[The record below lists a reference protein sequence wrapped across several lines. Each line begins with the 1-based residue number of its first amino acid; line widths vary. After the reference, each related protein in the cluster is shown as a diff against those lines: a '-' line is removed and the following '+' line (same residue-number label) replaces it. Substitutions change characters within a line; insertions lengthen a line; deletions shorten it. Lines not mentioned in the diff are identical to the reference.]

1 MAQANRSRR
10 GSKAEQARRRARA
23 IGHLRR
29 SDPVIG
35 VLIDARPGFD
45 PRAWLKELPPMNL
58 FAAIVFQVVG
68 QQLSLQ
74 ATRRILDRMRAHFG
88 GIMPA
93 PAQLRAVRPAQL
105 RRAGLSHKKV
115 ATLRDL
121 AARFDDG
128 RLDEKALRRLPDEEI
143 EAALTEVPGI
153 GPWTVQGAL
162 IIALNR
168 SDIVLPGD
176 LALRKVIQQVYRLD
190 HRPSPAEVLCIAEP
204 WRPYR
209 SLATAYL
216 FAAAFDAARSPE
228 ATKRV
233 DGARARAD

>member
-1 MAQANRSRR
+1 MA
-10 GSKAEQARRRARA
+10 SKAERAARLARA
-23 IGHLRR
+23 IEHLRR

-35 VLIDARPGFD
+35 RLIDARPELD
-45 PRAWLKELPPMNL
+45 PRAWLRELPRMNL
-58 FAAIVFQVVG
+58 FAAIVFQVIG
-68 QQLSLQ
+68 QQLSVP

-88 GIMPA
+88 GAMPS
-93 PAQLRAVRPAQL
+93 PAQLRSVRPAML
-105 RRAGLSHKKV
+105 RRAGLSHKKA

-128 RLDEKALRRLPDEEI
+128 RLDEKVLRRLPDDEI

-162 IIALNR
+162 IIALDR

-190 HRPSPAEVLCIAEP
+190 HRPKPVEVLRIAEP

-216 FAAAFDAARSPE
+216 FAAAFDTARNLE

-233 DGARARAD
+233 DGGRGRAD